1 MLVIKWV
8 LLISSHSVWWN
19 SANRSNSMV
28 SGVERDGSSVCIL
41 RKRRASGSR
50 ADRGQSPALD
60 KRDWWHLCLLA
71 FWALDMIA
79 ITQTWTSALLPK
91 IHYNNKIWSPYQKTW
106 IANINYHLL
115 FLWREFKCVIWEKE
129 TMINPIL
136 YSDDL
141 MHLIF
146 NNKKKKSI
154 STNWDIL
161 KTCKIKCLKIVFKL
175 SLKIK

>member
-19 SANRSNSMV
+19 SANRSNSTV
-28 SGVERDGSSVCIL
+28 SGAERDGSSVCIL
-41 RKRRASGSR
+41 RKPQASESR

-60 KRDWWHLCLLA
+60 KKDWWHLCLLA

-79 ITQTWTSALLPK
+79 IIQTWTSALLPK
-91 IHYNNKIWSPYQKTW
+91 IHYNNKVWR

-115 FLWREFKCVIWEKE
+115 FLWREFKYFIWEKE
-129 TMINPIL
+129 TIINPIQ
-136 YSDDL
+136 YSNDL
-141 MHLIF
+141 MHVLF
-146 NNKKKKSI
+146 NKKSI

-161 KTCKIKCLKIVFKL
+161 KMCKIKCLKIIFKL
-175 SLKIK
+175 SLKIKK